1 MTSALDNVLDE
12 LLIFTIKSQLVSQF
26 ESDVDDL
33 FGRVGKNYMR
43 GSYIHRYGQFYALQ
57 IYLPNQSYIIIKGTL
72 VQVLDYFLNIDL
84 SIKEY
89 VEGLLQNISN
99 GCYPLIIKNLDV
111 KKRWE
116 ISALTWKLG
125 IPNLNIDIG
134 RIIIKYNK
142 LSSVTQLDTFAE
154 SLEEMNIELLAYV
167 ADVEVNGAIE
177 KFINGLNGT
186 NIPTHQQFMIM
197 LRNLM
202 IYALNDNDTGFNNGL
217 SLTNLRS
224 LMIIIS
230 ELTILYNAMLPINDP
245 KLTGNDPTLTRNGL
259 ILTGNN
265 PTLTGNV
272 VSPVLANF
280 TSAKIRLNELQKK
293 IAGIKSCI
301 RILYS
306 DLNGNSNDGILFE
319 LESIIYDLKSC
330 MNAILLLKKSFNS
343 VKNLIDAFNQLK
355 NQDDEQQNKYLEILW
370 MKNFIEDGAVLNQI
384 QFETFVK
391 NIISNISLNK
401 ILIIDNTTSLS
412 ITNIQNIID
421 GLHTLSTKLNLLTSI
436 HKKINHNKFDQFF
449 DS

>member
-1 MTSALDNVLDE
+1 MRSALDNVLDE
-12 LLIFTIKSQLVSQF
+12 LLIFTIKSHLVSQF

-43 GSYIHRYGQFYALQ
+43 GSYIHRNGQFYALQ

-72 VQVLDYFLNIDL
+72 VQVLDYFFNIDPN
-84 SIKEY
+84 IKEY

-111 KKRWE
+111 IKRWE

-154 SLEEMNIELLAYV
+154 SLEEMNLELLAYV

-177 KFINGLNGT
+177 KFIYGLNGT
-186 NIPTHQQFMIM
+186 NRPTQQQFKIM

-230 ELTILYNAMLPINDP
+230 ELTILYNTILPINDS
-245 KLTGNDPTLTRNGL
+245 
-259 ILTGNN
+259 
-265 PTLTGNV
+265 TLTGNV

-306 DLNGNSNDGILFE
+306 DLNGHSNDGILFE
-319 LESIIYDLKSC
+319 LESIIYDLKLC

-370 MKNFIEDGAVLNQI
+370 MKNFIEDGVVLNQI

-391 NIISNISLNK
+391 NIISNISLKK

-412 ITNIQNIID
+412 ITNIQNIMD

-449 DS
+449 D

>member
-177 KFINGLNGT
+177 KFIYGLNGT
-186 NIPTHQQFMIM
+186 NIPTHQQFKIM

-217 SLTNLRS
+217 NLTNLRS
-224 LMIIIS
+224 LMSIIS
-230 ELTILYNAMLPINDP
+230 ELTILCNTMQPINDP
-245 KLTGNDPTLTRNGL
+245 
-259 ILTGNN
+259 ILTGSASS
-265 PTLTGNV
+265 PALTGNV
-272 VSPVLANF
+272 VSPVSPVLANF

>member
-1 MTSALDNVLDE
+1 
-12 LLIFTIKSQLVSQF
+12 
-26 ESDVDDL
+26 
-33 FGRVGKNYMR
+33 
-43 GSYIHRYGQFYALQ
+43 
-57 IYLPNQSYIIIKGTL
+57 
-72 VQVLDYFLNIDL
+72 
-84 SIKEY
+84 
-89 VEGLLQNISN
+89 
-99 GCYPLIIKNLDV
+99 
-111 KKRWE
+111 
-116 ISALTWKLG
+116 
-125 IPNLNIDIG
+125 
-134 RIIIKYNK
+134 
-142 LSSVTQLDTFAE
+142 
-154 SLEEMNIELLAYV
+154 MNIELLAYV

-177 KFINGLNGT
+177 KLIYGLNGT
-186 NIPTHQQFMIM
+186 NIPTHQQFKIM

-217 SLTNLRS
+217 NLTNLRS
-224 LMIIIS
+224 LMSIIS
-230 ELTILYNAMLPINDP
+230 ELTILCNTMQPINDP
-245 KLTGNDPTLTRNGL
+245 
-259 ILTGNN
+259 ILTGSASS
-265 PTLTGNV
+265 PALTGNV
-272 VSPVLANF
+272 VSPVSPVLANF

-330 MNAILLLKKSFNS
+330 MDAILLLKKSFNS